1 MNIPFKLGIITDEV
15 TQNVFEAAQFCKK
28 HGLQC
33 MEVRSVNGHS
43 PFEYTDSDIDDIS
56 SAARQ
61 YNLEVTAISSP
72 LFKCNFDDLSA
83 EAENLKGFE
92 RCAAYAKRLG
102 TQYIRG
108 FDFWDEGVSV
118 EARSKKYAQV
128 ISICE
133 KYDVYCALESDPAV
147 HSSTPHKLAEL
158 ISAVNHPRIKAL
170 FDPGNEIW
178 VTGKASADAYDAL
191 KPCGIVNI
199 HIKDGVN
206 NGGKT
211 EAVKVGTGS
220 ADFVNLFKKLIA
232 DGYKGGVMLET
243 HYRKNAGLTEEQL
256 KLPGGAAFSDGAYEA
271 SEESIISLKEIINH
285 ALEELNR

>member
-15 TQNVFEAAQFCKK
+15 TQTVFEAAQFCKK

-61 YNLEVTAISSP
+61 YNLEVTSISSP

-83 EAENLKGFE
+83 ESENLKGFE

-108 FDFWDEGVSV
+108 FDCGDEGVSV

-147 HSSTPHKLAEL
+147 HSSTPQKLAEL
-158 ISAVNHPRIKAL
+158 ISTVKHPRIKAL

-178 VTGKASADAYDAL
+178 VTGKLSADAYDAL
-191 KPCGIVNI
+191 KPYGIVNI

-220 ADFVNLFKKLIA
+220 ADFVNLFKRLIA
-232 DGYKGGVMLET
+232 DGYNGSVMLET